1 MREEQPELSM
11 EKQASRSM
19 VDLLTLPDEAQTIIT
34 WLMRRGEAALSELA
48 ALIEQDEAATRSLL
62 AQLVAQGFV
71 QDIDGES
78 ERHPRYSARLAA
90 KRTRKLDLDL

>member
-34 WLMRRGEAALSELA
+34 WLMRRGEAAQSELA

-62 AQLVAQGFV
+62 AQVVAQGFV

-78 ERHPRYSARLAA
+78 ERQPRYRARLAA

>member
-1 MREEQPELSM
+1 M

-48 ALIEQDEAATRSLL
+48 TLIEQDEAATRSLL

-78 ERHPRYSARLAA
+78 ERQPRYRARLAA